1 MMRNTTVVLAL
12 LAGFSMNSQAGVVDQ
27 NDRLNH
33 NFSSKRA
40 YQATPEKETYRAD
53 DKWEGATLQGIDA
66 PNGAGA
72 KAEKNEKQ
80 LNLNFLGRRPYMEKG
95 NTD

>member
-1 MMRNTTVVLAL
+1 MRITTTVLAVLAV
-12 LAGFSMNSQAGVVDQ
+12 FSINSQAGVVDQ

-33 NFSSKRA
+33 NFGSKLP
-40 YQATPEKETYRAD
+40 YQVAPEKNTYQAD
-53 DKWEGATLQGIDA
+53 DKWEGATLQGIDG
-66 PNGAGA
+66 PNGTDA

-80 LNLNFLGRRPYMEKG
+80 LNLHFLGRRPHMEKG